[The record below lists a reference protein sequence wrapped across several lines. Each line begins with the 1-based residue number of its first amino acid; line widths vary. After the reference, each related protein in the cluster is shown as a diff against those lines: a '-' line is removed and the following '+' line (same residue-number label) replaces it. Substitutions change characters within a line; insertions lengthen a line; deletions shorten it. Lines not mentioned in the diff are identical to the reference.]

1 MNAHQCSIDIF
12 ELYSDDIAVQ
22 LNASKERLLEEYQK
36 KYELEEMP
44 ITRFTRPQATATS
57 TVHHHA
63 QPAPIETFGEQPG
76 DFSTKE
82 TPHLHQRT
90 TMQWPLPQDLQ
101 QESYLPN
108 QTPL

>member
-44 ITRFTRPQATATS
+44 TARVTRPQATATLDI
-57 TVHHHA
+57 TPHA
-63 QPAPIETFGEQPG
+63 QPAPSENFGERARRLFNKR
-76 DFSTKE
+76 DAAAASTVNTAMVVAARPAKRD
-82 TPHLHQRT
+82 L
-90 TMQWPLPQDLQ
+90 LP
-101 QESYLPN
+101 
-108 QTPL
+108 